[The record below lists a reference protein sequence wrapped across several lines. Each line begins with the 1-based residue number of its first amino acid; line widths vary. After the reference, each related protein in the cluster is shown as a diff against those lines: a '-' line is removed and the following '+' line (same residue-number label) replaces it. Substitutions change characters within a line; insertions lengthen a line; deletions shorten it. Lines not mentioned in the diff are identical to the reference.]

1 MELGQLE
8 FFLKVVEEG
17 SFSKAAARV
26 YRTQPAVSIA
36 VRRLEE
42 EVGAPLFDRSQK
54 SPTLTEAGQILHDY
68 ARRIIA
74 LRDEARAAV
83 AELSALSRGR
93 VRVGANES
101 TSLYLLPQVI
111 LAYRAQHP
119 HVKVEIQRLPSD
131 RLPREVLERN
141 IDLALM
147 ATEPRDRTLEAFPI
161 LKDELVLIL
170 SPKHA
175 LAKRGR
181 PIMIKELGHEHF
193 LAHNVKA
200 GSRLK
205 VIETFAKHRTPLN
218 ITLELAT
225 VETIKRF
232 VQQQVGLAFVP
243 RMCVREELERG
254 TLATLPVRGLTYT
267 RTLWAAHRR
276 GVALSPAAAEFV
288 RLLRAQAAT

>member
-1 MELGQLE
+1 MELSQLE
-8 FFLKVVEEG
+8 FFLKVIEEG

-42 EVGAPLFDRSQK
+42 ELGAQLLDRSQK
-54 SPTLTEAGQILHDY
+54 SPTLTEAGQTLHDY

-83 AELSALSRGR
+83 AELRAMERGR

-111 LAYRAQHP
+111 LAYRKAHP
-119 HVKVEIQRLPSD
+119 HVKVEIQRLHSE
-131 RLPREVLERN
+131 RLPREVLERAV
-141 IDLALM
+141 DLALM
-147 ATEPRDRTLEAFPI
+147 ATEPRDRAIEAFPV
-161 LKDELVLIL
+161 LKDELILIL
-170 SPKHA
+170 SPKHP

-181 PIMIKELGHEHF
+181 AVTVKELGREHF

-205 VIETFAKHRTPLN
+205 VVETFARHRTPLN
-218 ITLELAT
+218 IALELAT
-225 VETIKRF
+225 IETIKRF
-232 VQQQVGLAFVP
+232 VQQQVGIAFVP

-254 TLATLPVRGLTYT
+254 TLMTLPVRGLTYT

-276 GVALSPAAAEFV
+276 GATFSPAVKEFI
-288 RLLRAQAAT
+288 RILRQQAKA